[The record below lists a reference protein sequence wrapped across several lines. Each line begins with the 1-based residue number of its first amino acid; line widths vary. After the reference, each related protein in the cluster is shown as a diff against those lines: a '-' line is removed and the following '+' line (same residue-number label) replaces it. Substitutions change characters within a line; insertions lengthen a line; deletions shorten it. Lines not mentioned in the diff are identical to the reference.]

1 MYLIIYSSIHIVCP
15 DIQFLLIVFIHYLL
29 HEFSTFAQ
37 WIIVCRPI
45 WIYWM
50 SIISQMDEP
59 PASFPHMFGKGI
71 LYKRSIS
78 PFISAC
84 CFFVNM
90 LFKYFILCFLFQTVQ
105 KSLHDRTSSS
115 AFVSI
120 KLQCAF
126 ASDFPVIFCTQS
138 QDCMS
143 IILI

>member
-1 MYLIIYSSIHIVCP
+1 
-15 DIQFLLIVFIHYLL
+15 
-29 HEFSTFAQ
+29 
-37 WIIVCRPI
+37 
-45 WIYWM
+45 
-50 SIISQMDEP
+50 
-59 PASFPHMFGKGI
+59 
-71 LYKRSIS
+71 
-78 PFISAC
+78 
-84 CFFVNM
+84 VNM